1 MASGF
6 LILKDGRCLVVFFM
20 ILSFTIPSLA
30 QQTGTVEVRGSAGVA
45 AFLDEDDDH
54 SSAWGAAVR
63 AYVTPRIS
71 LEPEF
76 YYLRG
81 YGRSAGEGAV
91 RDYEFNL
98 NVSLD
103 FLKTQRITPYV
114 FGGVG
119 FQLHRNRFE
128 FGNVEFQIKETR
140 ESFGGGI
147 GGRIFLTDRL
157 FIAPEVRLGWE
168 TLARVVASIGYRF

>member
-1 MASGF
+1 MFITRSLLLF
-6 LILKDGRCLVVFFM
+6 LTILA
-20 ILSFTIPSLA
+20 FTVPSIA
-30 QQTGTVEVRGSAGVA
+30 QQPGTVEVRGSAGVA
-45 AFLDEDDDH
+45 AFLDDDEDH
-54 SSAWGAAVR
+54 SSAWGASVR
-63 AYVTPRIS
+63 TYLTPRIS

-81 YGRSAGEGAV
+81 YGRSPGEGKV

-98 NVSLD
+98 NVALD
-103 FLKTQRITPYV
+103 FLKTPRITPYV

-119 FQLHRNRFE
+119 FQLHRNRFQ
-128 FGNVEFQIKETR
+128 FGNTEFQIKETR

-157 FIAPEVRLGWE
+157 FVAPEVRLGLE
-168 TLARVVASIGYRF
+168 TLARVVGSIGYRF